1 MMTSIYRAIL
11 ELEGAGQPGVLCT
24 IISGRGS
31 TPRHAGSKMLVYPDG
46 KINGTIGGGELEHRV
61 VTEALEALNQG
72 KPRIVEYSMVDPV
85 RGDPGVCGG
94 QLEIFV
100 EPIMPKLRLVIFGG
114 GHVGK
119 EVAHLGRWLGF
130 YIAVCDE
137 RRDLC
142 NPETI
147 PDADAFHYDYMDD
160 FEKKIEITP
169 WTYVVMTTRNVD
181 VDLQV
186 LPHLLEKKS
195 AYIGLIGSRRRWAT
209 TKGKLLEFGIP
220 QEKID
225 FIRSP
230 IGLRLNAETPREI
243 AVSIMAE
250 IIMLQKHGD
259 GKPLKN
265 LSQ

>member
-1 MMTSIYRAIL
+1 MTSIYRAIL
-11 ELEGAGQPGVLCT
+11 ELEEKGQPGVVCT
-24 IISGRGS
+24 IISSRGS
-31 TPRHAGSKMLVYPDG
+31 TPRHAGSKMLVYQNG
-46 KINGTIGGGELEHRV
+46 KIIGTIGGGELEHRV
-61 VTEALEALNQG
+61 VTEALDALAQG
-72 KPRIVEYSMVDPV
+72 NPRIVEYSMVDPI

-100 EPIMPKLRLVIFGG
+100 EPIMPKLRLVIVGG

-130 YIAVCDE
+130 YVAVCDDRKE
-137 RRDLC
+137 LS

-147 PDADAFHYDYMDD
+147 PDANAFCYDYLDD
-160 FEKKIEITP
+160 FNEKIEITP

-186 LPHLLEKKS
+186 LPNLLDKKA
-195 AYIGLIGSRRRWAT
+195 AYIGLIGSRLRWAT
-209 TKGKLLEFGIP
+209 TKEKLLESGIP

-225 FIRSP
+225 LIRSP

-250 IIMLQKHGD
+250 IIMVQKHGD
-259 GKPLKN
+259 GKPMK
-265 LSQ
+265 SPG